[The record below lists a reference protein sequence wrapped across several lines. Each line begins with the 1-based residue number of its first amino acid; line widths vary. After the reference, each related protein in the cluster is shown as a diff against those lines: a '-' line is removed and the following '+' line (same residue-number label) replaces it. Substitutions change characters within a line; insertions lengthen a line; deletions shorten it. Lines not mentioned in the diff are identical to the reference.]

1 MVGSGT
7 AQDPFQVVTAS
18 DLQKVASGVDG
29 WDDDAHYVQV
39 ADIDMEQ
46 VYSYINVFNGV
57 YDGRG
62 HVIENVKA
70 TGAKAVIRGAAKV
83 EKQDPAIA
91 ERLDRAEKRLAE
103 LEGKLS
109 VN

>member
-46 VYSYINVFNGV
+46 VYFYINVFNGV

-70 TGAKAVIRGAAKV
+70 TGDEGRHQGRGEGGKAGRGEAACRV
-83 EKQDPAIA
+83 GGQA
-91 ERLDRAEKRLAE
+91 
-103 LEGKLS
+103 
-109 VN
+109 VC

>member
-1 MVGSGT
+1 MAGSGT

-46 VYSYINVFNGV
+46 VYFYINVFNGV

-70 TGAKAVIRGAAKV
+70 TGDEGRHQGRGEGGKAGPRN
-83 EKQDPAIA
+83 
-91 ERLDRAEKRLAE
+91 R
-103 LEGKLS
+103 
-109 VN
+109 